1 MELGRASM
9 QTRMSV
15 VVACAAMLAAGV
27 AGCGGS
33 SDNGVAAKSPDGIV
47 TAASNAVSSVKS
59 VHVSG
64 SLVSGGSPIT
74 LNLTLVA
81 GKGGG
86 GQMAQNGLSF
96 KIIDV
101 GQVVYINGS
110 DAFWRHAGGSA
121 AVQLFH
127 GKWLKAPASGQFA
140 SIASLTSVQTLF
152 NKLLANH
159 GTLAKGPTTTVAGQK
174 AVAVIDTTKGGTL
187 YVATTGQPY
196 PVQVSKKGSQGG
208 RIVFDRYNQSVSL
221 SAPAN
226 AIDISKLH

>member
-1 MELGRASM
+1 VGPGAASI
-9 QTRMSV
+9 QTRISTLAV
-15 VVACAAMLAAGV
+15 CAAALAGGI
-27 AGCGGS
+27 AGCGGA

-47 TAASNAVSSVKS
+47 TAASDAVSGVKS

-64 SLVSGGSPIT
+64 SLLSGGSPIT
-74 LNLTLVA
+74 LDLTLVA

-96 KIIDV
+96 RLIDV

-110 DAFWRHAGGSA
+110 DAFWSRIGGSS

-127 GKWLKAPASGQFA
+127 GKWLRAPANGQFA
-140 SIASLTSVQTLF
+140 SIASLTNVQTLF
-152 NKLLANH
+152 NKLLSSH
-159 GTLAKGPTTTVAGQK
+159 GTLAKGPTSTVAGQK
-174 AVAVIDTTKGGTL
+174 AVAVVDTTKGGTL

-196 PVQVSKKGSQGG
+196 PVQIAKSGSQGG
-208 RIVFDRYNQSVSL
+208 RIVFDRYNESTSL

-226 AIDISKLH
+226 AIDVSKLR

>member
-1 MELGRASM
+1 VLA
-9 QTRMSV
+9 V
-15 VVACAAMLAAGV
+15 CAAVLAGAA
-27 AGCGGS
+27 AGCGGA

-47 TAASNAVSSVKS
+47 NATSNAVSGVKS

-74 LNLTLVA
+74 LDLTLLA

-96 KIIDV
+96 KLIEA

-110 DAFWRHAGGSA
+110 DAFWRHVGGSS

-127 GKWLKAPASGQFA
+127 GKWLRAPANGQFA
-140 SIASLTSVQTLF
+140 SIASLTNVQTLF
-152 NKLLANH
+152 NKLLSNH
-159 GTLAKGPTTTVAGQK
+159 GTLAKGSTSTVAGQK
-174 AVAVIDTTKGGTL
+174 AVAVIDTTRGGTL

-196 PVQVSKKGSQGG
+196 PVEISKKGSQGG
-208 RIVFDRYNQSVSL
+208 RIVFDRYNQSASL
-221 SAPAN
+221 TAPAN
-226 AIDISKLH
+226 AIDISKLR